1 MATQKASNYID
12 RVYAKIVEKNTADV
26 ELLFQTQIT
35 ALEKQLTALKAKAK
49 ATIESSSNQD
59 MITALNKLVDMG
71 AIDETERDAAYKK
84 FGIKSAPKKSA
95 PAVDNPCGG
104 TTRYVA
110 RC

>member
-12 RVYAKIVEKNTADV
+12 RVYAKIVEKNTA
-26 ELLFQTQIT
+26 EFQTQIT